1 MWSKNVIKDRVMA
14 TLEQRVKVAEAEYV
28 GGCEDIDEKADLAKS
43 DLADSIVNRLIG
55 KFV

>member
-1 MWSKNVIKDRVMA
+1 MA